1 MAAKVQAME
10 PSILH
15 LTPVQ
20 VTGYFVAHGQE
31 IFLHCTA
38 STVMTLPSTRS
49 LEPVPVHLQVPI
61 DERYVMPEY
70 DANADEY
77 EETTIVLEHD
87 YIDLELAV
95 IDALLLNLPMRV
107 VGEEEETAALP
118 SGKDWAVL
126 TETDYLASLERQ
138 SSEAGDPRFANLK
151 ALLNEA
157 NADE

>member
-1 MAAKVQAME
+1 
-10 PSILH
+10 
-15 LTPVQ
+15 
-20 VTGYFVAHGQE
+20 
-31 IFLHCTA
+31 
-38 STVMTLPSTRS
+38 
-49 LEPVPVHLQVPI
+49 
-61 DERYVMPEY
+61 MPEY

-126 TETDYLASLERQ
+126 TEMDYLASLERQ
-138 SSEAGDPRFANLK
+138 SSEAGDPRFASLR